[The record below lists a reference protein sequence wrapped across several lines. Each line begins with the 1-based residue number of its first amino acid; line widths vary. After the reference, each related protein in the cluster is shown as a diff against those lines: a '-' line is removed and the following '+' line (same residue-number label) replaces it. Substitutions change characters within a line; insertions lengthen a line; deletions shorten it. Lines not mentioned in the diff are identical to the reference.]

1 MLTLGVQQRTIENM
15 SSTPLHRYLSV
26 YLLGAALALGACAN
40 PTVAARAP
48 SDQEDTNDPLEPV
61 NRAVFDFN
69 MFLDRIMIKP
79 LAQVYVTIVPAP
91 GRHAVRHVID
101 NMNEPIVFANNVLQG
116 EFARAH
122 TTLARFLLNSTFGLG
137 GIFDWATGEG
147 LKAQSGDFGQTLFVW
162 GVADGPYLILPLLG
176 PSNPRDAVGFG
187 VDSYADPVG
196 YAFWNAGG
204 LRWLDWTRFGLDG
217 IDERAQN
224 LDTLDDLQKNS
235 LDFYA
240 ALRSLARQ
248 HRAVELRHG
257 EPAPGSKLE
266 SLRQDGSFDPTA
278 AASRTP

>member
-1 MLTLGVQQRTIENM
+1 ML
-15 SSTPLHRYLSV
+15 SAPLFRYFSV
-26 YLLGAALALGACAN
+26 VLLGAALTLGACAG
-40 PTVAARAP
+40 PPGAVRPP
-48 SDQEDTNDPLEPV
+48 SDQEDMNDPLEPV

-69 MFLDRIMIKP
+69 MFLDRILIKP
-79 LAQVYVTIVPAP
+79 LAQVYVTIVPPP

-137 GIFDWATGEG
+137 GIFDWATAEG
-147 LKAQSGDFGQTLFVW
+147 LPAQTGDFGQTLFVW
-162 GVADGPYLILPLLG
+162 GVADGPYLMLPLLG

-204 LRWLDWTRFGLDG
+204 VRWLDWTRFGLDG

-224 LDTLDDLQKNS
+224 LDTLDELQKNS

-248 HRAVELRHG
+248 HREHELRHS
-257 EPAPGSKLE
+257 EPVTTPRLQ
-266 SLRQDGSFDPTA
+266 SLRRDDVLHPSTA
-278 AASRTP
+278 AAVQNRSSRD

>member
-1 MLTLGVQQRTIENM
+1 ML
-15 SSTPLHRYLSV
+15 SAPLFRYFSV
-26 YLLGAALALGACAN
+26 VLLGAALTLGACAG
-40 PTVAARAP
+40 PPGAARLP
-48 SDQEDTNDPLEPV
+48 SDQEDMNDPLEPV

-69 MFLDRIMIKP
+69 MFLDRILIKP
-79 LAQVYVTIVPAP
+79 LAQVYVTIVPPP

-137 GIFDWATGEG
+137 GIFDWATAEG
-147 LKAQSGDFGQTLFVW
+147 LPAQTGDFGQTLFVW
-162 GVADGPYLILPLLG
+162 GVADGPYLMLPLLG

-204 LRWLDWTRFGLDG
+204 VRWLDWTRFGLDG

-224 LDTLDDLQKNS
+224 LDTLDELQKNS

-248 HRAVELRHG
+248 HREHELRHS
-257 EPAPGSKLE
+257 EPVTTPRLQ
-266 SLRQDGSFDPTA
+266 SLRRDDVLHPSTA
-278 AASRTP
+278 AAVQNRSSRD